1 MINMIRDFLL
11 EPVILIGGIVFLG
24 LVLQRKSFETIVR
37 GTLKS
42 MIGFMIISIGG
53 NIIAQSVEAFGV
65 MMQKGFHTAGVILSV
80 EGISGIAVDLY
91 GSDISIIM
99 VLGIV
104 VNLVLAKIT
113 RFHYVFMTGHQMLY
127 MACMVTGVLRSAHL
141 EGPVFFVLGSLSMG
155 IAMVFSPAMIQRYTE
170 KICGND
176 TIAVGHF
183 GGITYLLAAWLGK
196 VYGENSKSAEDMKF
210 PKKLAF
216 LRDSSIIIAVTM
228 ILFYVAAA
236 YASGSTFVEAEL
248 SDGKDYLVYSV
259 SQALAFTVGFVI
271 VTTGIRWFINE
282 IVPAVKGI
290 ADTWIP
296 DAKPAVDCPV
306 VFSYS
311 PNALMVGFL
320 SSFCGGLV
328 AMGIMVACK
337 VTVIFPG
344 IMAHFFCGATAGVYG
359 NSTGGRRGA
368 VIGGFINGVTMSV
381 LPEIFLPY
389 IGELSAQHVTFP
401 EPDIGLVGIFLGKYL
416 REIGSIG
423 TLTILIGIVIIMILI
438 PEMIENR
445 DEGEE
450 WFQYDMNPGFKK
462 KDKEKE

>member
-1 MINMIRDFLL
+1 MIRDFLL

-24 LVLQRKSFETIVR
+24 LVLQRKNFETVVR

-42 MIGFMIISIGG
+42 MIGFMIISVGG
-53 NIIAQSVEAFGV
+53 NIIAQSVTAFGE
-65 MMQKGFHTAGVILSV
+65 MMQQGFHMTGLILSV

-91 GSDISIIM
+91 GSDIAIIM

-127 MACMVTGVLRSAHL
+127 MTCMVVSVLRSAQL
-141 EGPVFFVLGSLSMG
+141 RGPAFFILGSMTMG
-155 IAMVFSPAMIQRYTE
+155 IVMVFSPAMIQRYTE

-196 VYGENSKSAEDMKF
+196 IYGENSRSAEDMKF

-228 ILFYVAAA
+228 IIFYVVAARA
-236 YASGSTFVEAEL
+236 CGSAFVESEL
-248 SDGKDYLVYSV
+248 SGGKDYLVYSV
-259 SQALAFTVGFVI
+259 SQALTFTVGFVI

-296 DAKPAVDCPV
+296 NAKPAVDCPV

-311 PNALMVGFL
+311 PNSLMVGFL
-320 SSFCGGLV
+320 SSFFGGLV
-328 AMGIMVACK
+328 SMGIMIACQ
-337 VTVIFPG
+337 VTVIFPS

-368 VIGGFINGVTMSV
+368 VIGGFINGVIMSV
-381 LPEIFLPY
+381 LPEIFLPFL
-389 IGELSAQHVTFP
+389 GELSAQHVTFP
-401 EPDIGLVGIFLGKYL
+401 EPDIGLVGIFLGKYI

-423 TLTILIGIVIIMILI
+423 TLIILIGIVIIMILI

-450 WFQYDMNPGFKK
+450 WFQYDMNPALKN
-462 KDKEKE
+462 KEKEEKK